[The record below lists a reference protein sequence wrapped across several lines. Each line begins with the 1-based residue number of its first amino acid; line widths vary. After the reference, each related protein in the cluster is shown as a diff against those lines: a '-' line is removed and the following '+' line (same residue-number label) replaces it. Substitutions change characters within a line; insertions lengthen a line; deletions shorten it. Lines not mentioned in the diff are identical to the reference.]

1 MIVGA
6 CTARQRLWW
15 PLPPL
20 GRPPC
25 TLLDTLPS
33 GLIEKRPVTTSAEQR
48 RHARKA
54 VSVEFRG
61 KDAGGEGELSLVGA
75 DLSAGGTFL
84 RSDVLLE
91 PGETLSLEFHLPG
104 ASASLQAQV
113 RVAWVRRF
121 PDGEAPAGM
130 GIEFLAMPETDRR
143 LLETALGAR

>member
-1 MIVGA
+1 
-6 CTARQRLWW
+6 
-15 PLPPL
+15 
-20 GRPPC
+20 
-25 TLLDTLPS
+25 
-33 GLIEKRPVTTSAEQR
+33 VTTSAEQR

-54 VSVEFRG
+54 VNVEFRG

-75 DLSAGGTFL
+75 DLSQGGTFL

-104 ASASLQAQV
+104 ASTSLKAQV

-121 PDGEAPAGM
+121 PDAEAPAGM
-130 GIEFLAMPETDRR
+130 GIEFLAMPEADRR